1 VPEAV
6 SASGADLLLADLSL
20 RGASFLAAAFFAGF
34 LLAITHVLYA

>member
-6 SASGADLLLADLSL
+6 SAFDADLSL
-20 RGASFLAAAFFAGF
+20 RGAIFLAAGFFSGF